1 MADELK
7 RVGLVFKADGSVNF
21 KKTLQEINTV
31 VMENKN
37 AFNLAKNAWDENTTS
52 IQKLTDRQKFLISQT
67 DAYKSKVSVLEEEL
81 NALEKAENRNEQA
94 IRKKHNQ
101 LTQAQIQLG
110 KYEKDLGTVT
120 HELESGTAAAEEQ
133 LGNLADT
140 MKDLTAK
147 SKENESAFEELKSKY
162 DDNTKSVKKYKD
174 EQSYLIKQIDNY
186 SSQVKNLE
194 EQIDILENAE
204 NRNERAISEKR
215 AELNQTK
222 TALNNYKKELSE
234 VNDELK
240 FGTQRLEEYSKKVGE
255 TGKKIT
261 DVGKGMTA
269 GITTPIAGI
278 GVASANLAMDFE
290 SSMAKV
296 STIADET
303 KVPIDDLKEGIKKL
317 SEDTG
322 QSVTD
327 LSEGLYQAISASVD
341 TGDAIAFMETA
352 TKAAVGGFTDNAT
365 AVDGLTSV
373 LNAYGMEASHVD
385 EIANQMLITQNL
397 GKTTFGELAASIG
410 QVAPVASALGIS
422 TEELLSSLAVTTAQG
437 LGTSEAITALKASM
451 SNIIKPSKE
460 AAEAAEALG
469 IDFSVSAVQSKGW
482 IGFLKDV
489 REGLK
494 QASPEYDRLLTSVEQ
509 GTQKMAEMEA
519 AGKKNT
525 DEYKKLKNEVKG
537 SSKELELLAQANDST
552 IGGFATMFG
561 SVEGLNSVL
570 MLTSEQGMQKYGE
583 SMETMKNNTTALE
596 DAYKKVSETT
606 GTEMQKAMNDIK
618 NAGVEIGDILLPVI
632 SDIVG
637 KIRDVVQAFSGL
649 SDSQQETI
657 VKIGLVA
664 AAVGPLLMVLGS
676 LCTGISGVMNFVSGA
691 IGIAKNIPGILTT
704 IGAGAKALWGIMA
717 AHPLGMIIT
726 VIGLLV
732 GAFIYLWNNCESFR
746 NFWIGLWENIKQIV
760 STVVSA
766 VVQFFQNLWQ
776 DIVTIFEQIRNTATE
791 KWNAVKETISN
802 TVTAIKEK
810 VSSILEGIKQ
820 KFSDIWNNIKTTVSN
835 LVDGIKSSIS
845 NGLQNAKDAVASKL
859 DAIKQKFSDIWNGA
873 KEIVSSAIEKI
884 KGVMNFSWSLPK
896 LKLPHISISGKF
908 SINPP
913 SVPKFGISWYAKGGI
928 LNQPTIFG
936 QSGGRLLGGGEAGKE
951 AVLPIHLLKD
961 YIREE
966 NIRNNGLLV
975 QALKEAISE
984 LSLVAENNIYIGD
997 RKLTQVL
1004 TEMVLKKMDAK
1015 VAKVALAKGR

>member
-7 RVGLVFKADGSVNF
+7 RVGLVFKADGSVDF
-21 KKTLQEINTV
+21 QKTLKEIN
-31 VMENKN
+31 
-37 AFNLAKNAWDENTTS
+37 A
-52 IQKLTDRQKFLISQT
+52 
-67 DAYKSKVSVLEEEL
+67 SVQ
-81 NALEKAENRNEQA
+81 ENRTA
-94 IRKKHNQ
+94 FK
-101 LTQAQIQLG
+101 LAQSQWD
-110 KYEKDLGTVT
+110 K
-120 HELESGTAAAEEQ
+120 
-133 LGNLADT
+133 
-140 MKDLTAK
+140 
-147 SKENESAFEELKSKY
+147 
-162 DDNTKSVKKYKD
+162 NTKSAEKLKEKQQYLSKQTKDYSDKVKIL
-174 EQSYLIKQIDNY
+174 ERQ
-186 SSQVKNLE
+186 LE
-194 EQIDILENAE
+194 ELENAE
-204 NRNERAISEKR
+204 KKDYKAIEQKR
-215 AELNQTK
+215 SQLNQAK
-222 TALNNYKKELSE
+222 TSLNNYKKGLEE
-234 VNDELK
+234 VNQELK
-240 FGTQRLEEYSKKVGE
+240 FGTQRLEEYSKKVKE
-255 TGKKIT
+255 TGKKMT

-618 NAGVEIGDILLPVI
+618 NAGIEIGDILLPVI

-810 VSSILEGIKQ
+810 VSSILDGIKQ
-820 KFSDIWNNIKTTVSN
+820 KFSDIWNSIKTTVSN

-928 LNQPTIFG
+928 LNKPTIFG
-936 QSGGRLLGGGEAGKE
+936 QSGGRFLGGGEAGKE

-966 NIRNNGLLV
+966 NLRNNGLLV

-997 RKLTQVL
+997 RKLAQVL